1 MEERIFFL
9 LKKVMVEGEKKENHE
24 LFPVCDFVIILK
36 TTFIILSVRTSNLP
50 TWLTSC
56 KINIGKAG
64 ALAY

>member
-1 MEERIFFL
+1 
-9 LKKVMVEGEKKENHE
+9 MVEGGKKENHE

-36 TTFIILSVRTSNLP
+36 TTFIILSVRKSNLP

-56 KINIGKAG
+56 KITIGQAG